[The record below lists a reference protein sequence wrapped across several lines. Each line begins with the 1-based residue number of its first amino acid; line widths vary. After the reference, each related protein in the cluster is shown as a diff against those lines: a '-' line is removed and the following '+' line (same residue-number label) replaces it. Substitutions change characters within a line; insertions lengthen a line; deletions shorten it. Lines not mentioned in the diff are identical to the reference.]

1 MSRPATAAAS
11 PRDLIAR
18 LDRIDVW
25 ALSYV
30 FIGIIGTGFV
40 FTFFDIFDINVSFV
54 QTCVQIKPGCTPA
67 TAFSALTVPV
77 VLNLAGY
84 VVGTLILSP
93 LSDRIGRRNML
104 LITMLIT
111 GVGSLYTAFAPDM
124 VNFDLARIITGIGI
138 GADLAIVNT
147 YIGEV
152 APRSGRGRYTAVIF
166 TMSAVGAFLGVWLGL
181 LLTTPATPWPQG
193 LPFALAGPSFTGG
206 WRWMYGIGALLA
218 LVAILLRVELP
229 ESPRWLVSRGRLADA
244 EHVVRGME
252 QHAERRNPL
261 SAPVPDAA
269 AAPAP
274 HATAGAVPDAG
285 PGTQPGAEPGAQAGD
300 PTAFRLPYRELFTT
314 PVYLRR
320 IAVLLTAWLT
330 AYITVYGFSSGFT
343 SVMAGLRYPVPE
355 AGIIAAVGTLGF
367 IAQGLVAAWL
377 ADKLERRYWLPIGA
391 VVTIVGAVLVAQA
404 GQHIYIAFVGSII
417 IFFGFNMWVAPTYAL
432 SAESFPTRVRATGF
446 AVVDGVGHLGGGIG
460 VLVIAHYVTHLST
473 LGALLLISCFLVV
486 AAVVIQFAPRT
497 RGRPLDQ
504 ISP

>member
-1 MSRPATAAAS
+1 MARPVTAADS
-11 PRDLIAR
+11 QQDLTAR

-25 ALSYV
+25 ALSYL

-84 VVGTLILSP
+84 VIGTLILSP
-93 LSDRIGRRNML
+93 VSDRIGRRNML

-111 GVGSLYTAFAPDM
+111 GAGSLYTAFAPDM

-218 LVAILLRVELP
+218 LVAIALRVELP
-229 ESPRWLVSRGRLADA
+229 ESPRWLISRGRLADA
-244 EHVVRGME
+244 ENVVRGME
-252 QHAERRNPL
+252 RHAQRRHPL
-261 SAPVPDAA
+261 PAPLPEPAA
-269 AAPAP
+269 AEPA
-274 HATAGAVPDAG
+274 A
-285 PGTQPGAEPGAQAGD
+285 AEPAA
-300 PTAFRLPYRELFTT
+300 ARLPYRELFTS

-320 IAVLLTAWLT
+320 IVVLLAAWLT

-343 SVMAGLRYPVPE
+343 SVMAGLHYPVPE
-355 AGIIAAVGTLGF
+355 GGIIAAVGTIGF
-367 IAQGLVAAWL
+367 IAQGVVAAWL

-391 VVTIVGAVLVAQA
+391 LITIIGAVMVAEA
-404 GQHIYIAFVGSII
+404 GQHIYIAFLGSII
-417 IFFGFNMWVAPTYAL
+417 IFYGFNMWVAPTYAL
-432 SAESFPTRVRATGF
+432 SAECFPTRVRATGF

-497 RGRPLDQ
+497 RGRRLDH

>member
-1 MSRPATAAAS
+1 MSQHAADTGTQQDPAAS
-11 PRDLIAR
+11 VLIAR

-25 ALSYV
+25 ALSYL

-54 QTCVQIKPGCTPA
+54 QTCTQIKPGCAAA

-84 VVGTLILSP
+84 VVGTLVLSP
-93 LSDRIGRRNML
+93 ASDRIGRRNML
-104 LITMLIT
+104 LVTMLIT
-111 GVGSLYTAFAPDM
+111 GVGSLYTALAPDM
-124 VNFDLARIITGIGI
+124 VNFDISRIITGIGI

-152 APRSGRGRYTAVIF
+152 APRSARGRYTAVIF

-181 LLTTPATPWPQG
+181 LLTTAATPWPLG
-193 LPFALAGPSFTGG
+193 LPFAVAGPSFTTG
-206 WRWMYGIGALLA
+206 WRWLYGIGALLA
-218 LVAILLRVELP
+218 LIAVLLRVELP

-244 EHVVRGME
+244 EGVVRGME
-252 QHAERRNPL
+252 VRAQRRGPL
-261 SAPVPDAA
+261 RDP
-269 AAPAP
+269 APAGP
-274 HATAGAVPDAG
+274 ISVAAGSAA
-285 PGTQPGAEPGAQAGD
+285 PGAE
-300 PTAFRLPYRELFTT
+300 YRELLTS

-320 IAVLLTAWLT
+320 VLVLLTAWLT

-343 SVMAGLRYPVPE
+343 SVMAGLHYPVPE
-355 AGIIAAVGTLGF
+355 AGIITAVGTVGF
-367 IAQGLVAAWL
+367 IAQGPVAAWL
-377 ADKLERRYWLPIGA
+377 GDKLERHLWLPIGA
-391 VVTIVGAVLVAQA
+391 LITIVGAVIVAEA
-404 GQHIYIAFVGSII
+404 GQHIYVAFIGAVI
-417 IFFGFNMWVAPTYAL
+417 IFYGFNMWVAPTYAL

-486 AAVVIQFAPRT
+486 AAVVVQFAPRT
-497 RGRPLDQ
+497 RGRHLDQ
-504 ISP
+504 VSP